1 MYFSSTSYFH
11 DPSNKNSN
19 KDHAFNYEAL
29 SKSLVVCSP
38 MSIIENKRIA
48 RDFIEHIFNK
58 GNVEN
63 ADRFVAPDFIYHARG
78 EDIIGLDK
86 FKACV
91 ATDYTTFRDMHFT
104 YIDGI
109 AEGNKVS
116 TTWILEGIQQQEF
129 RGIPATNKKFET
141 VGVIIFHFEGPR
153 IKEAWSIVD
162 GLTPAI
168 QLGLVKTNF

>member
-1 MYFSSTSYFH
+1 
-11 DPSNKNSN
+11 
-19 KDHAFNYEAL
+19 
-29 SKSLVVCSP
+29 VVCSP
-38 MSIIENKRIA
+38 MSIIENKQIA
-48 RDFIEHIFNK
+48 MDFIEDMFNK

-63 ADRFVAPDFIYHARG
+63 ADRFVTPDFIYHARG
-78 EDIIGLDK
+78 EDIVGLDK

-91 ATDYTTFRDMHFT
+91 ATDHTTFRDMHFT

-168 QLGLVKTNF
+168 QLGLVKTIF

>member
-1 MYFSSTSYFH
+1 M
-11 DPSNKNSN
+11 
-19 KDHAFNYEAL
+19 
-29 SKSLVVCSP
+29 VCSP

>member
-1 MYFSSTSYFH
+1 M
-11 DPSNKNSN
+11 
-19 KDHAFNYEAL
+19 
-29 SKSLVVCSP
+29 SP
-38 MSIIENKRIA
+38 VENKRIA
-48 RDFIEHIFNK
+48 RDFIEEMFNK

-63 ADRFVAPDFIYHARG
+63 ANRFVTPDFIYHARA
-78 EDIIGLDK
+78 EDIVGVDK

-91 ATDYTTFRDMHFT
+91 ATDHATFRDMHFT

-109 AEGNKVS
+109 AEGNKVA
-116 TTWILEGIQQQEF
+116 TTWMLEGIQHQEF

-141 VGVIIFHFEGPR
+141 VGVIIFRFEGTR

-168 QLGLVKTNF
+168 ELGLVKTNF

>member
-1 MYFSSTSYFH
+1 
-11 DPSNKNSN
+11 
-19 KDHAFNYEAL
+19 
-29 SKSLVVCSP
+29 VVCSP

-48 RDFIEHIFNK
+48 RDFIEQMFNK

-63 ADRFVAPDFIYHARG
+63 ADRFVTPDFIYHARG

-91 ATDYTTFRDMHFT
+91 TTDHTTFRDMHFT

-141 VGVIIFHFEGPR
+141 VGVIIFRFEGPR

>member
-1 MYFSSTSYFH
+1 
-11 DPSNKNSN
+11 
-19 KDHAFNYEAL
+19 
-29 SKSLVVCSP
+29 VVCSP

-48 RDFIEHIFNK
+48 RDFIEDMFNK

-63 ADRFVAPDFIYHARG
+63 ADRFVTPDFIYHARG

-91 ATDYTTFRDMHFT
+91 ATDHTSFRDMHFT
-104 YIDGI
+104 YIDDI

-116 TTWILEGIQQQEF
+116 TTWILEGIHQQEF

-141 VGVIIFHFEGPR
+141 VGVIIFRFEGPR